1 MQAQIT
7 HINYGQHNSGMRFYP
22 LSETETGTDSE
33 EDEVLELFEP
43 AKPPTTAID
52 ELLHSVEGKYPLK
65 FEHETEHVTCLSP
78 DTFYEFMTKA
88 SMAASK
94 DKKTIV
100 SMVNG
105 GMLVFEVSRSSVSAD
120 SGERFMVID
129 WTVCIHVMN
138 VRVANPPIIYIKVH
152 ESTSKRPY
160 TYRIL
165 QLTPAEDEKDDGQHE
180 SPFKKPKKNVAD
192 AAMLPKFEKNKSY
205 QDDSAEAV
213 IPQQVA
219 VSHMCQSSTVIGG
232 VRIKIR
238 HLLSSEP
245 SDGSWYKTCVG
256 CVGICRERYH
266 ISE

>member
-1 MQAQIT
+1 MQT
-7 HINYGQHNSGMRFYP
+7 Y
-22 LSETETGTDSE
+22 
-33 EDEVLELFEP
+33 
-43 AKPPTTAID
+43 PPTQQANT
-52 ELLHSVEGKYPLK
+52 LLLFFFPKHAHIFLSFLFNFLSTLEP
-65 FEHETEHVTCLSP
+65 TTMMSHVVSEQQEATS
-78 DTFYEFMTKA
+78 A
-88 SMAASK
+88 SSAS
-94 DKKTIV
+94 
-100 SMVNG
+100 
-105 GMLVFEVSRSSVSAD
+105 
-120 SGERFMVID
+120 
-129 WTVCIHVMN
+129 IHQ
-138 VRVANPPIIYIKVH
+138 AP